1 MSEFPPVVPP
11 TPIWGYRLLSC
22 SCYMGKTLYP
32 FSLDNR
38 KSNCLSFT
46 AIQFNFFVVN
56 DSFLAGSLSPV
67 FAICTAILYPDEKKV
82 YLTCPHC

>member
-22 SCYMGKTLYP
+22 SYYTEKTWYP

-46 AIQFNFFVVN
+46 AI
-56 DSFLAGSLSPV
+56 
-67 FAICTAILYPDEKKV
+67 
-82 YLTCPHC
+82 